1 MRADFH
7 LTPLQQSSMMLQHA
21 HAGDGRGDGRGL
33 PRGVWQAVVVGEL
46 LQRVARAGPRAVST
60 VLDLPAARVL
70 PAASGDDRALIW
82 MDASA
87 TGVPIAASLRCL
99 AHIFRDCRLRIRG
112 REGGS
117 DFAGYVEEQA
127 AGALLRGLADTD
139 KCVREAALEAV
150 KLGCLSASP
159 EQMSAVLEGQDDS
172 AVSVLEGC
180 MYRGQPAL
188 TGRALQAELRATYIR
203 SGGALSVVRGPVPP
217 DAQVGPFIV
226 PAPDSAEGAEGAVCE
241 KWMQDWCRGGV
252 RHRDVAMLSAAARA
266 AEAIADGHIDEVA
279 QGQRHLAQDTLL
291 AALSGAQVCQKSPEK
306 EPCGAQK

>member
-1 MRADFH
+1 MV
-7 LTPLQQSSMMLQHA
+7 QHA
-21 HAGDGRGDGRGL
+21 HGGDPRVEGRGL
-33 PRGVWQAVVVGEL
+33 PRGVWQTAVVGEL

-82 MDASA
+82 MDGSA
-87 TGVPIAASLRCL
+87 TGVPIAASMRCL
-99 AHIFRDCRLRIRG
+99 VHIFRDRRLHIRR
-112 REGGS
+112 REGGG

-188 TGRALQAELRATYIR
+188 TGRALQAQLRASYTL
-203 SGGALSVVRGPVPP
+203 SGGALSLVRGPVRP
-217 DAQVGPFIV
+217 DQAQVGPLV
-226 PAPDSAEGAEGAVCE
+226 VPDSAEGAVCE
-241 KWMQDWCRGGV
+241 TWVQEWCRGGV
-252 RHRDVAMLSAAARA
+252 RHRDVAMLSTAARA
-266 AEAIADGHIDEVA
+266 AGAIADGHIDQVA

-291 AALSGAQVCQKSPEK
+291 AALNGAQVCQK
-306 EPCGAQK
+306 